1 MKISL
6 RQLKQ
11 LIKEEVN
18 KTMLLESEEATMIN
32 PLTGWVI
39 KVNDQNEVTP
49 LRPVAEGTDSALIG
63 YEEWAEQERE
73 RRRRGVRR
81 KREEPSG
88 PRTGLFRSRADDM
101 EVDW

>member
-6 RQLKQ
+6 KQLKQ

-18 KTMLLESEEATMIN
+18 RTMLLESEEVTIIDPNNGDIIEVDDENNVLVVDKAIEGY
-32 PLTGWVI
+32 PLHAALSGYIEW
-39 KVNDQNEVTP
+39 
-49 LRPVAEGTDSALIG
+49 EGNG
-63 YEEWAEQERE
+63 FPRRE
-73 RRRRGVRR
+73 
-81 KREEPSG
+81 REEPSG

>member
-6 RQLKQ
+6 KQLKQ

-18 KTMLLESEEATMIN
+18 RTMLLESEEVTIIN
-32 PLTGWVI
+32 PNNGDII
-39 KVNDQNEVTP
+39 KVDDENNVLVVDK
-49 LRPVAEGTDSALIG
+49 AIEGSSLHAAMIG
-63 YEEWAEQERE
+63 YIEWEGNGFPRSEKRE
-73 RRRRGVRR
+73 
-81 KREEPSG
+81 REEPSG